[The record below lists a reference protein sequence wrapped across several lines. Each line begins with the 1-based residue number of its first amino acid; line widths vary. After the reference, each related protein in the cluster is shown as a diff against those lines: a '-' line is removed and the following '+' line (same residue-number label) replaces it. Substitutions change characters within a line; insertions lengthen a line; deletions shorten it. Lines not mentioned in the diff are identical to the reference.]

1 MTRVAAL
8 ADIHLG
14 HPDAPG
20 LDWALSALRDA
31 AAQGADVLVL
41 AGDLID
47 RNHADEATVTQTEQ
61 LLRQAASTGLPVML
75 TWGNHDISARLPE
88 RLPTVAGV
96 TVAPRT
102 SVLTLTT
109 GTRETPGTTPRVL
122 TVHMTSVDA
131 DPDPRR
137 PVSGFPVADGPGPHL
152 GILHTSL
159 TGEYSRKP
167 CLPTTVAEL
176 ESRGYGRWILGHVHH
191 RPPVTETIGWV
202 GMGNLLVVDL

>member
-1 MTRVAAL
+1 VTRVAAL

-20 LDWALSALRDA
+20 LDWALTALREA
-31 AAQGADVLVL
+31 TARGADVLVL
-41 AGDLID
+41 AGDLVD
-47 RNHADEATVTQTEQ
+47 RNHADEAAVGQAAD
-61 LLRQAASTGLPVML
+61 LLRQAAATGLPVLL

-88 RLPTVAGV
+88 RLPTVPGV
-96 TVAPRT
+96 TVAPRG

-109 GTRETPGTTPRVL
+109 GGL

-131 DPDPRR
+131 DPDPHR
-137 PVSGFPVADGPGPHL
+137 PVADFPVAGEPAGPHL

-159 TGEYSRKP
+159 TGEHSRKP

-176 ESRGYGRWILGHVHH
+176 ESRGYDRWILGHVHH
-191 RPPVTETIGWV
+191 RPPVTGTIGWV
-202 GMGNLLVVDL
+202 GMGNLQFIDL